1 MSIHEQIE
9 ELINAQPEPKRSD
22 MQELHRNMLHVMPE
36 CRLWFDDGKDAE
48 NKTVTNPTIGYGFQV
63 IRYANGKT
71 RDFFQVGLSANKT
84 GFSVYI
90 LGIEDKTYL
99 ARTYGEALGKAKVT
113 GYCIRFKALKDIDV
127 AVLNAAIRYG
137 VAVSGESGE
146 KRV

>member
-1 MSIHEQIE
+1 MKIEDQIE
-9 ELINAQPEPKRSD
+9 ALIISQPEDKRND
-22 MQELHRNMLHVMPE
+22 MRELHRIILQAMPA
-36 CRLWFDDGKDAE
+36 CRLWYDDGKDAE
-48 NKTVTNPTIGYGFQV
+48 NKTVANPTIGYGFQV

-99 ARTYGEALGKAKVT
+99 SRTYGEALGKAKVT

-127 AVLNAAIRYG
+127 AVLSAAIRYG
-137 VAVSGESGE
+137 VAVSGEKGE
-146 KRV
+146 G